1 MTARPWLLLRGL
13 RLPSVLAVPAPVLP
27 RRRARASVLAGL
39 GFFALFTAVLNV
51 ALDTVR
57 PEWRDPEYGHR
68 LKRLRSQADVAA
80 GRPVV
85 VALGSSRAQMGFSPS
100 HLGLGDGPDAPI
112 VFNFAVAGGGP
123 VHEVLNLKRLLDNGV
138 RPDCVLVE
146 VLPPVLAGHSP
157 AEKLILPARL
167 GVADLERLA
176 PYTEDRGAL
185 YREWAW
191 GRAVPFHT
199 LRLYLMSHVSG
210 GLLHWKSRQD
220 FLWEQMK
227 RDGWMPYFFPEV
239 PAAKREQGIAEVH
252 GQFAAYF
259 PNYHIAPIPD
269 RAYRDLL
276 ELCKTH
282 GIRAAFYVMPES
294 PAFRSWYPPG
304 SRELAMQYLAGLT
317 REYGTPVFD
326 ASGWVPDPTAYADA
340 HHLLRHGAEAFS
352 ARFGRECVGPWLRGS
367 PAANVT
373 SGPRPLTP
381 ELP

>member
-1 MTARPWLLLRGL
+1 MTRALLLLRWLL
-13 RLPSVLAVPAPVLP
+13 RPPAADFPSAPAPRHP

-39 GFFALFTAVLNV
+39 GFSAFFTLALNL

-68 LKRLRSQADVAA
+68 LKRLKPRAQAAD

-85 VALGSSRAQMGFSPS
+85 VALGSSRSQMGLSPR
-100 HLGLGDGPDAPI
+100 HLGLGDGPASPI

-123 VHEVLNLKRLLDNGV
+123 VHEVLNLRRLLDNGV
-138 RPDCVLVE
+138 KPDYVLIE

-167 GVADLERLA
+167 GYADFARIA
-176 PYTEDRGAL
+176 PYTEDPAKLR
-185 YREWAW
+185 REWAW
-191 GRAVPFHT
+191 DRIAPFHT
-199 LRLYLMSHVSG
+199 LRLYLMSHMAGSM
-210 GLLHWKSRQD
+210 LHWKSRQD

-227 RDGWMPYFFPEV
+227 PDGWMPYFFKEV
-239 PAAKREQGIAEVH
+239 PAEKRAKGIAEVH
-252 GQFAAYF
+252 AQFAGYF

-276 ELCKTH
+276 ELCRSH
-282 GIRAAFYVMPES
+282 GIRAAFYVMPEA

-326 ASGWVPDPTAYADA
+326 ASDWVPDETAYADA

-352 ARFGRECVGPWLRGS
+352 ARFGKECVGPWLRGE
-367 PAANVT
+367 
-373 SGPRPLTP
+373 RP
-381 ELP
+381 